1 MERQTEIL
9 RKEPSWRGELNSLK
23 FFFFNYESIIYFELP
38 QWLSIKESTCN
49 VEDAGDVGLI
59 PGGGQGNPL
68 QYSYLEN
75 PMDKGAWRATVH
87 RITESDKTEAT
98 GRTQHMITHLQ
109 ET

>member
-1 MERQTEIL
+1 M
-9 RKEPSWRGELNSLK
+9 
-23 FFFFNYESIIYFELP
+23 IYFELP

-49 VEDAGDVGLI
+49 AEDAGDVGLI

-87 RITESDKTEAT
+87 IVTESDKTEVT
-98 GRTQHMITHLQ
+98 GRTQHMITYLQ
-109 ET
+109 ETWKIQNNVTYSSTILQLFFT